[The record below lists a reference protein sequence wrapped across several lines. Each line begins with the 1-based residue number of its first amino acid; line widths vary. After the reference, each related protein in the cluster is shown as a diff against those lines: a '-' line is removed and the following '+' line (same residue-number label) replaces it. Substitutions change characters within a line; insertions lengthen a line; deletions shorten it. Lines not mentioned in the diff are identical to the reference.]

1 MGIHSG
7 DPEFNEDA
15 DYDGN
20 GRITKKDDRIWKEYH
35 EDFINTKLCDVHMN
49 SGEGCCRSGYLYG
62 EYDIDFYLHKS
73 LVNKGH

>member
-1 MGIHSG
+1 MKSHSG

-35 EDFINTKLCDVHMN
+35 EEFINSMLCDDHMN
-49 SGEGCCRSGYLYG
+49 SAERWHQSGYFYG
-62 EYDIDFYLHKS
+62 EYDIDFYLHRS
-73 LVNKGH
+73 LVKKGH